1 MGSEYAQPYGM
12 RFSAENGTAPY
23 SWKIAKGFIPPGMY
37 LTTEGNGINGCRII
51 GTPLSGDTYD
61 FTLAVTDGSGI
72 TVSKDL
78 TVTINGGGI
87 VEDLSI
93 EGELR
98 NITLEVSMRDYWKY
112 PYYREGVN
120 VVGGRSPYTWSVAAG
135 SIPEGLDLENESWAT
150 YQIYLGGW
158 PSEESTYADNEFVLQ
173 VVDAD
178 GRTAM
183 KKFSISAEDGL
194 PGGSSNV
201 EVPYTIPMI
210 SGSLA
215 DGTEGDEYSA
225 LLTASEGTAPYTWT
239 VDSSTLPAGMT
250 LSCSDSTT
258 GSGSGMTGKY
268 AHLTGTPTAGG
279 HTYLTTLKIQDANGA
294 TNAKSFILKVMQASI
309 PTSEQNQDDT
319 SGDDTTPP
327 EPGDNRES
335 DDTSGDDTTP
345 SEPGDNAATESDSSS
360 NSGGGGGG
368 GCNSGLVSL
377 GLAALVILKRKH

>member
-1 MGSEYAQPYGM
+1 MGSEYSEPYGM

-72 TVSKDL
+72 TASKDL
-78 TVTINGGGI
+78 SVTINGSGI
-87 VEDLSI
+87 DGDLSI
-93 EGELR
+93 EGDFPD
-98 NITLEVSMRDYWKY
+98 ITLEVSMRDYWKY
-112 PYYREGVN
+112 SYYREVVS
-120 VVGGRSPYTWSVAAG
+120 VVGGRFPYTWSVVAG
-135 SIPEGLDLENESWAT
+135 SIPEGLELENESWAT
-150 YQIYLGGW
+150 NQINLGGW
-158 PSEESTYADNEFVLQ
+158 PSEESTYADNEFILQ

-201 EVPYTIPMI
+201 QYPYTIPVI
-210 SGSLA
+210 SGSFA
-215 DGTEGDEYSA
+215 DGTEGNEYSG
-225 LLTASEGTAPYTWT
+225 LLTASEGTSPYTWT
-239 VDSSTLPAGMT
+239 VDSDTLPVGMT

-258 GSGSGMTGKY
+258 GSGSGLTGKY
-268 AHLTGTPTAGG
+268 THLTGTPTAGG
-279 HTYLTTLKIQDANGA
+279 HIYVTTLKIQDANGA

-319 SGDDTTPP
+319 SENDTTIP
-327 EPGDNRES
+327 ESNNNVVPES
-335 DDTSGDDTTP
+335 D
-345 SEPGDNAATESDSSS
+345 NSS
-360 NSGGGGGG
+360 NSGGGGGGG

-377 GLAALVILKRKH
+377 GLAALVILKRKR